1 MTHNTHIDGIYRILP
16 FIQALCDWSRQR
28 GSLMVGVDVSIRM
41 VEIAQATW
49 CYSGVVRGDLN
60 EALRAFTSTIGEGG
74 GGGDECDTKDDS
86 IGNNGNNRH
95 CNNNEDSSSNNNN
108 NNSSSSSNSINIKSN
123 TNASSKIQLKIPPD
137 SRITPK
143 IPLNLIIA
151 ADTFIYIGALGS
163 VFRQISRILEQNGLF
178 LFSIEDLEKSPM
190 RVSDELLLRSHFD
203 DENRGNNENNKN
215 NKNDE
220 NDEKTDDNKKNNEGK
235 HCDKKNYHDEN
246 DFHWEEPRGA
256 VPGWGGQLL
265 KSARFAHSNQYIE
278 SLAQIHGFR
287 ILESKSVV
295 LRTEETV
302 PLYGILYVL
311 EVI

>member
-1 MTHNTHIDGIYRILP
+1 
-16 FIQALCDWSRQR
+16 
-28 GSLMVGVDVSIRM
+28 MVGVDVSIRM
-41 VEIAQATW
+41 VEIAQATG

-60 EALRAFTSTIGEGG
+60 EALRAFTSTIGDGEGG
-74 GGGDECDTKDDS
+74 GGECDNKDDS

-95 CNNNEDSSSNNNN
+95 CNNNNDDSS
-108 NNSSSSSNSINIKSN
+108 SSSSSNSINIKSN

-190 RVSDELLLRSHFD
+190 RVSDEMLLRSHFD
-203 DENRGNNENNKN
+203 DENIGNKKNQRNGNTRKDKNNENSDNNGNNENSEKN
-215 NKNDE
+215 
-220 NDEKTDDNKKNNEGK
+220 EKSDNKKN
-235 HCDKKNYHDEN
+235 YYDEN
-246 DFHWEEPRGA
+246 DHCNENNFHWEEPRGA

-278 SLAQIHGFR
+278 ALAQIHGFR

-311 EVI
+311 KVI